1 MGAFDEAA
9 GAHALPRAAL
19 ASHNRASA
27 FDPQDAIF
35 PGYQAPI
42 VRNAADGEREF
53 VVLNWG
59 FVLLQ
64 KDRARRRVTNV
75 RDDKVLESKFWR

>member
-1 MGAFDEAA
+1 M
-9 GAHALPRAAL
+9 HALPRAAL
-19 ASHNRASA
+19 ASHNRALA

-42 VRNAADGEREF
+42 VRKAADGEREF

-64 KDRARRRVTNV
+64 KDRAPRRVTNV
-75 RDDKVLESKFWR
+75 RDDNGAAKPN

>member
-1 MGAFDEAA
+1 M
-9 GAHALPRAAL
+9 HALPRAAL

-35 PGYQAPI
+35 PGYQAPV

-75 RDDKVLESKFWR
+75 RDDKILESKFWR